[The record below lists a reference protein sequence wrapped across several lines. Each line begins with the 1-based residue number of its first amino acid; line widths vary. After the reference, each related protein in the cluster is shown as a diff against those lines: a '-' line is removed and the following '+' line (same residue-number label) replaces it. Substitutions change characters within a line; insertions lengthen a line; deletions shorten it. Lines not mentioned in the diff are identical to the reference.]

1 VSQSNYLVATALLV
15 SCRSPHS
22 ASSAD
27 AARDSPADTFT
38 ADAPLDVAPDD
49 TGMLPLTG
57 DLTPVHDP
65 SIIGANGLYY
75 VFSTGDGLPIRS
87 SPDLDTWNSDG
98 QVFTTLP
105 SWITTTDPSDPSG
118 LWAPDISYWGGEF
131 HVYYA
136 ASKFGVNTSCIGHAT
151 SPSLAPP
158 SWTDHGPVI
167 CSTGSDDWNAID
179 PNVVIDP
186 SGDPWLVFG
195 SFWSGI
201 KLIELSSSGARQG
214 SAFYSLATRADTAV
228 EGPFIV
234 QHDAYYY
241 LFESVGTCCD
251 GSSSTYRMMVGR
263 ATALTGPYL
272 DEAGSDLADGGGT
285 QLVAGNSAWIGPG
298 HDAIYAAP
306 NGDWYNIYH
315 ALDASNAYTPTLRI
329 AELQWENDWPVS
341 AGP

>member
-38 ADAPLDVAPDD
+38 ADAPLDVAPDA